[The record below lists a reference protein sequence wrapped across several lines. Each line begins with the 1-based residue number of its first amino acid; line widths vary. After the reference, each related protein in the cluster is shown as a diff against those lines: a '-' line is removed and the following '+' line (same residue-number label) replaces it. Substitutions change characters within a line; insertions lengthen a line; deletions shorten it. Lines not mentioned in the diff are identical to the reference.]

1 MFRFSM
7 SLSSPQDEEVHTA
20 SVLASIAGQA
30 LAHVRE
36 QVHTII
42 IDDKVGNLL
51 CLALAA
57 LLFSC
62 LMISAHK

>member
-1 MFRFSM
+1 MFRFSI
-7 SLSSPQDEEVHTA
+7 SLSSPQGEEVHPA

-30 LAHVRE
+30 LANVRE

-51 CLALAA
+51 CLALVT